1 MRKRWRGQFQESEN
15 VFQGLHYIPHGT
27 VWEVKAYKAFKYNA
41 WKKRLSRSMET
52 VDKML
57 LPLPTK
63 DTLLPGSW
71 EEGCTATYIDS
82 LYQTA
87 LFQLDIAVRMNVQNG
102 KDAISLK
109 KKQGIDEFL
118 IERKNPLTVPPDF
131 SSLPKPRNS
140 MDENKVEDKDI
151 DLKKVLT
158 ETPGDTSF
166 SSSNNIEKSISDILN
181 KK

>member
-1 MRKRWRGQFQESEN
+1 MDLHAIGFDQFQESEN

-109 KKQGIDEFL
+109 K
-118 IERKNPLTVPPDF
+118 
-131 SSLPKPRNS
+131 
-140 MDENKVEDKDI
+140 NKESYFFMRCFNH
-151 DLKKVLT
+151 L
-158 ETPGDTSF
+158 
-166 SSSNNIEKSISDILN
+166 NIYSVF
-181 KK
+181 